1 VRSAVLAGGK
11 SSRFGGRPKGLERI
25 GGERLL
31 DRIVAVL
38 ETATGTQPILV
49 ANDPQAASW
58 HPDLR
63 VVRDVMPNC
72 GSLGGIY
79 TAVTDGPGAV
89 LVLAWDMPFVTPQL
103 LAALMRDATGFDA
116 FLPESLGPRGVEP
129 LCAIYGPGCAS
140 PLLMSLAAF
149 RFEATAF
156 HSAIRSGTM
165 PLQSVRRFGDP
176 NTLFFNVNEPDDL
189 REAERIAS
197 RL

>member
-1 VRSAVLAGGK
+1 VRSAVLAGGA
-11 SSRFGGRPKGLERI
+11 SSRFGGRPKGLERV

-31 DRIVAVL
+31 DRVVDLL
-38 ETATGTQPILV
+38 ETATGAPPILV

-58 HPDLR
+58 HPGLR

-116 FLPESLGPRGVEP
+116 FLPESLGPRGIEP
-129 LCAIYGPGCAS
+129 LCGIYGPACAS
-140 PLLMSLAAF
+140 PVLMSLAAL

-156 HSAIRSGTM
+156 HSAIRQGTM
-165 PLQSVRRFGDP
+165 PLRSVRRFGDP
-176 NTLFFNVNEPDDL
+176 NTLFFNVNDPDDL
-189 REAERIAS
+189 QEAERIAG
-197 RL
+197 RR